1 MIKKLQVIVREVYE
15 DEVME
20 DVIRQN
26 KTGVLISEY
35 DYNKLPKEEQ
45 ENYIATPVSSGKSKI
60 EISEN
65 DPIFGQIFSE
75 EDLNVKELI
84 LHLNRTK

>member
-15 DEVME
+15 IEVMD

-26 KTGVLISEY
+26 KTGVEISEY
-35 DYNKLPKEEQ
+35 DYEKLPKEEQ
-45 ENYIATPVSSGKSKI
+45 ENYTATPMSTGKSKI
-60 EISEN
+60 EVSDN
-65 DPIFGQIFSE
+65 DPVFGQIFTE
-75 EDLNVKELI
+75 GDLNVKELI